1 MSYSSNTVP
10 QSEFGNPYDAETP
23 VNLRAQTLRRVTDPE
38 PEPAVSDDS
47 TDEDTTAHDPSAG
60 DTGSTE
66 GPRRPSAREAAD
78 ALRAA
83 ITTTGEPRPITP
95 PASESPT
102 IEFTAPATE
111 SVNRDYAPADR
122 PALVSGPLADE
133 AYREQVRRAGLLA
146 ASPGIETDPAE
157 WGRRGQVNRALG
169 LKLGPLPEEI
179 DYRYDAETVTRAVL
193 PSWFTVM
200 IANPKGGQGKT
211 PTTLMLSYIFG
222 MFYGPG
228 IVAWDNTESKGTL
241 ADRAE
246 ATTGGEQLHVWDLL
260 EHAADL
266 AGPNATA
273 GALSG
278 YLRRQP
284 GTQVDVL
291 ASDSTSSRDK
301 AIGAAE
307 CDAVAAVLRRH
318 RVGVFVDT
326 AGEDLSENWQWTA
339 AHAHQLVIPMTYRRD
354 AARAV
359 LEMLDGLAGR
369 GGRSDLVTSAV
380 VAIAATPGS
389 ADPADR
395 DAIIA
400 DLHDLGISRI
410 VDVPYEPLFE
420 GSGTRIAEAQLAYP
434 THVAYT
440 RVAAEVAENLA
451 ELRASVPVEY
461 TAGAV
466 PASITRPALYTQQPP
481 AAPVPAVSSS
491 WGQQPSPPAEHRPAG
506 SGWFPAPGQPA
517 PYPPTP
523 GPMPGQ
529 QYPDSSR
536 TQGGKR

>member
-1 MSYSSNTVP
+1 MSYPSNTFP
-10 QSEFGNPYDAETP
+10 HSEFGSPYDAETP
-23 VNLRAQTLRRVTDPE
+23 VNLRAQTLRRVTEPDPE
-38 PEPAVSDDS
+38 SEIATDQTGDDIAVD
-47 TDEDTTAHDPSAG
+47 DTTTGAPS
-60 DTGSTE
+60 TGGTATD
-66 GPRRPSAREAAD
+66 RPASAREAAETVRALIIAPRSTAQPGAGD
-78 ALRAA
+78 A
-83 ITTTGEPRPITP
+83 
-95 PASESPT
+95 PT
-102 IEFTAPATE
+102 VEFTAPAV
-111 SVNRDYAPADR
+111 SAPDRGDDYPAQNPSPPAD
-122 PALVSGPLADE
+122 AV
-133 AYREQVRRAGLLA
+133 YREQVRRAGLLA

-157 WGRRGQVNRALG
+157 WGKRGAVNRALG
-169 LKLGPLPEEI
+169 LKLGPLPQEI
-179 DYRYDAETVTRAVL
+179 DYRYDAETVTRAAV
-193 PSWFTVM
+193 PSWFSVM

-211 PTTLMLSYIFG
+211 PTTLVLSYIFG
-222 MFYGPG
+222 MFHGAG

-291 ASDSTSSRDK
+291 ASDSTSARDK
-301 AIGAAE
+301 AIGARE

-318 RVGVFVDT
+318 RVGVFIDT

-369 GGRSDLVTSAV
+369 GSRPDLVTTAV

-400 DLHDLGISRI
+400 DLHNLGITRI
-410 VDVPYEPLFE
+410 IDVPYEPLFE
-420 GSGTRIAEAQLAYP
+420 GSGTRIAEAHLAYP

-440 RVAAEVAENLA
+440 RVAAEIAENLA
-451 ELRASVPVEY
+451 ALRASVPVEY
-461 TAGAV
+461 TAGDV
-466 PASITRPALYTQQPP
+466 PVSITRPAPYTAPPSQPGYGPPRATMQQMAAGPTWHPGSLQQPM
-481 AAPVPAVSSS
+481 
-491 WGQQPSPPAEHRPAG
+491 R
-506 SGWFPAPGQPA
+506 
-517 PYPPTP
+517 
-523 GPMPGQ
+523 GPMP
-529 QYPDSSR
+529 PPNHTDSFR
-536 TQGGKR
+536 TQGGNR